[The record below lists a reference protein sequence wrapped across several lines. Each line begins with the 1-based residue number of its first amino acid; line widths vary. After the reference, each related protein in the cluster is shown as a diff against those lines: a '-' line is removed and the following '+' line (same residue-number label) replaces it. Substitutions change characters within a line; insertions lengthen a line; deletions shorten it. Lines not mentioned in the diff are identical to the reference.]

1 MPVAPDMLL
10 QAKPEVKPNFQAAKS
25 QVRTPEPSNSGAPSF
40 AQMYAKERQAKP
52 AERSE
57 PAPKQARD
65 KPADN
70 RKSDEPA
77 DKPAAAPADK
87 PTTVAD
93 SGNALPSDAAATTTS
108 DDSTDTTSSDGS
120 STLDPLLLMAMNGQ
134 TPPVPT
140 EPQVQPAE
148 VQPEVPALV
157 VTTPL
162 ATTPQTQATQPAAEE
177 TDPLQGVVGLPQT
190 LQTSTEGDPV
200 QTATTT
206 TVNSQNSASGS
217 HNFASAMA
225 AFSEKNADVSETP
238 PEVELPAGEFSEQ
251 LAQGLGES
259 KAEIR
264 SEVLDSR
271 LNALNQAVTQQSAMA
286 QRAPAV
292 VPGQPVAINQNGWSE
307 AVVDRVMWL
316 SSQNLKSAEIQ
327 LDPQELGRL
336 EVRIHMNQDQTQ
348 VTFASP
354 NAGVRDALEGQM
366 HRLRDMFNQQGMTQL
381 DVNVSDQSLAR
392 SWQGQQGGDG
402 ERRGGG
408 NGNGGL
414 LGGSGDDETLAGVSE
429 LRPAA
434 AGVARGLVD
443 YYA

>member
-93 SGNALPSDAAATTTS
+93 SGNALPSDAAATTS

-190 LQTSTEGDPV
+190 LQASTEGDPV
-200 QTATTT
+200 QAATTT

-251 LAQGLGES
+251 LAQGLGEN

-286 QRAPAV
+286 QRTPAV

-392 SWQGQQGGDG
+392 SWQGQQGGEG

-408 NGNGGL
+408 SGNGGL

>member
-162 ATTPQTQATQPAAEE
+162 ATTPQTQATQPTAEE

-190 LQTSTEGDPV
+190 LQASNEGDPV

-251 LAQGLGES
+251 LAQGLGEN

>member
-162 ATTPQTQATQPAAEE
+162 ATTPQTQATQPTAEE
-177 TDPLQGVVGLPQT
+177 TDPLQGVVGVPQT
-190 LQTSTEGDPV
+190 LQASTEGDPV

-251 LAQGLGES
+251 LAQGLGEN

>member
-177 TDPLQGVVGLPQT
+177 ADPLQGVVGLPQT
-190 LQTSTEGDPV
+190 LQTSTESDPA

-251 LAQGLGES
+251 LAQGLGEN

-392 SWQGQQGGDG
+392 SWQGQQGGEG

>member
-140 EPQVQPAE
+140 EPQVQPAD

-162 ATTPQTQATQPAAEE
+162 ATTPQTQATQPRAEE

-190 LQTSTEGDPV
+190 LQASNEGDPV

-251 LAQGLGES
+251 LVQGLGEN

-392 SWQGQQGGDG
+392 SWQGQQGGEG

-408 NGNGGL
+408 SGNGGL

>member
-93 SGNALPSDAAATTTS
+93 SGNALPSDAATTTTS

-162 ATTPQTQATQPAAEE
+162 ATTPQTQATQPAADE

-190 LQTSTEGDPV
+190 LQASTEGDPV
-200 QTATTT
+200 QAATTT

-225 AFSEKNADVSETP
+225 AFSEKNTDVSETP

-251 LAQGLGES
+251 LAQGLGEN

-392 SWQGQQGGDG
+392 SWQGQQGGEG

>member
-93 SGNALPSDAAATTTS
+93 SGNALPSDAAATTTC

-162 ATTPQTQATQPAAEE
+162 ATTPQTQATQPTAEE

-190 LQTSTEGDPV
+190 LQASNEGDPV

-238 PEVELPAGEFSEQ
+238 PEVEFPAGEFSEQ
-251 LAQGLGES
+251 LAQGLGEN

>member
-40 AQMYAKERQAKP
+40 AQMYAKERQTKP

-77 DKPAAAPADK
+77 DKPAAAPVDK

-93 SGNALPSDAAATTTS
+93 SGNALPSDAAATTS

-120 STLDPLLLMAMNGQ
+120 STLDPLLMMAMNGQ

-162 ATTPQTQATQPAAEE
+162 ATTPQTQATQPVAEE
-177 TDPLQGVVGLPQT
+177 TDPLQGVVGVPQT
-190 LQTSTEGDPV
+190 LQASTEGDPV
-200 QTATTT
+200 QAATTT

-251 LAQGLGES
+251 LAQGLGEN

-392 SWQGQQGGDG
+392 SWQGQQGGEG

-408 NGNGGL
+408 SGNGGL

>member
-140 EPQVQPAE
+140 EPQVQPTE

-162 ATTPQTQATQPAAEE
+162 ATTPQTQATQPAAED

-190 LQTSTEGDPV
+190 LQASNEGDPA
-200 QTATTT
+200 QTATTA

-225 AFSEKNADVSETP
+225 AFSEKNAEVSETP

-251 LAQGLGES
+251 LAQGLGEN

-392 SWQGQQGGDG
+392 SWQGQQGGEG

>member
-25 QVRTPEPSNSGAPSF
+25 QVRTPEPSNGGAPSF

-65 KPADN
+65 KPVDN
-70 RKSDEPA
+70 RKNEEPA

-93 SGNALPSDAAATTTS
+93 SGNALPSDAAVTTAS

-134 TPPVPT
+134 TPPVPA

-162 ATTPQTQATQPAAEE
+162 ATAQAQAVQSAAEE
-177 TDPLQGVVGLPQT
+177 ADPLQGVVGLPQT
-190 LQTSTEGDPV
+190 LQASTEGDPV
-200 QTATTT
+200 QAATTA

-225 AFSEKNADVSETP
+225 AFSEKDAEVSETL
-238 PEVELPAGEFSEQ
+238 PEAELPAGELSEQ
-251 LAQGLGES
+251 LAKGLGEN

-336 EVRIHMNQDQTQ
+336 EVRIHVNQDQTQ

-392 SWQGQQGGDG
+392 SWQGQQGGEG

>member
-25 QVRTPEPSNSGAPSF
+25 QVRTPEPSNGGAPSF

-65 KPADN
+65 KPVDN
-70 RKSDEPA
+70 RKNEEPA

-93 SGNALPSDAAATTTS
+93 SGNALPSDAAVTTAS

-134 TPPVPT
+134 TPPVPA

-162 ATTPQTQATQPAAEE
+162 ATAQAQAIQPAAEE
-177 TDPLQGVVGLPQT
+177 ADPLQGVVGLPQT
-190 LQTSTEGDPV
+190 LQASTEGDPV
-200 QTATTT
+200 QAATTA

-225 AFSEKNADVSETP
+225 AFSEKDAEVSETL
-238 PEVELPAGEFSEQ
+238 PEAELPAGELSEQ
-251 LAQGLGES
+251 LAKGLGEN

-336 EVRIHMNQDQTQ
+336 EVRIHVNQDQTQ

-392 SWQGQQGGDG
+392 SWQGQQGGEG

>member
-25 QVRTPEPSNSGAPSF
+25 QVRTPEPSNSEAPSF

-70 RKSDEPA
+70 RRSDEPA

-87 PTTVAD
+87 PATVAD

-148 VQPEVPALV
+148 VQPEVPALM

-162 ATTPQTQATQPAAEE
+162 ATTTQTQATQPTAEE

-190 LQTSTEGDPV
+190 LQASTEGDPV
-200 QTATTT
+200 QTATTN

-251 LAQGLGES
+251 LAQGLGEN

>member
-140 EPQVQPAE
+140 EPLVQPAE

-162 ATTPQTQATQPAAEE
+162 ATTPQTQAAQPTAEE
-177 TDPLQGVVGLPQT
+177 ADPLQGVVGLPQT

-200 QTATTT
+200 QTATTN
-206 TVNSQNSASGS
+206 TVNSQKSASGS

-251 LAQGLGES
+251 LAQGLGEN

-392 SWQGQQGGDG
+392 SWQGQQGGEG

-408 NGNGGL
+408 SGNGGL

>member
-25 QVRTPEPSNSGAPSF
+25 QVRTPEPSNGGAPSF

-65 KPADN
+65 KPVDN
-70 RKSDEPA
+70 RKNEEPA

-93 SGNALPSDAAATTTS
+93 SGNALPSDAAVTTAS

-134 TPPVPT
+134 TPPVPA

-162 ATTPQTQATQPAAEE
+162 ATAQAQAVQSAAEE
-177 TDPLQGVVGLPQT
+177 ADPLQGVVGLPQT
-190 LQTSTEGDPV
+190 LQASTEGDPV
-200 QTATTT
+200 QAATTA

-225 AFSEKNADVSETP
+225 AFSEKDAEVSETL
-238 PEVELPAGEFSEQ
+238 PEAELPAGELSEQ
-251 LAQGLGES
+251 LAKGLGEN

-336 EVRIHMNQDQTQ
+336 EVRIHVNQDQTQ

-392 SWQGQQGGDG
+392 SWQGQQGGEG

-434 AGVARGLVD
+434 VGVARGLVD

>member
-93 SGNALPSDAAATTTS
+93 SGNALPSDAAATTS

-120 STLDPLLLMAMNGQ
+120 STLDPLLLMAMSGQ

-148 VQPEVPALV
+148 VQPDVPALV

-162 ATTPQTQATQPAAEE
+162 DTTPQTQATQPAAED
-177 TDPLQGVVGLPQT
+177 TDPLQGVVGLPQA
-190 LQTSTEGDPV
+190 LQANAEGDPV

-251 LAQGLGES
+251 LAQGLGEN

-286 QRAPAV
+286 QRALAV

-392 SWQGQQGGDG
+392 SWQGQQGGEG

-408 NGNGGL
+408 SGNGGL

>member
-25 QVRTPEPSNSGAPSF
+25 QVRTPEPSNGGAPSF

-57 PAPKQARD
+57 PAPKQARE
-65 KPADN
+65 KPVDN
-70 RKSDEPA
+70 RKNEEPA

-93 SGNALPSDAAATTTS
+93 SGNALPSDAAVTTAS

-134 TPPVPT
+134 TPPVPA

-162 ATTPQTQATQPAAEE
+162 ATAQAQAVQSAAEE
-177 TDPLQGVVGLPQT
+177 ADPLQGVVGLPQT
-190 LQTSTEGDPV
+190 LQASTEGDPV
-200 QTATTT
+200 QAATTA

-225 AFSEKNADVSETP
+225 AFSEKDAEVSETL
-238 PEVELPAGEFSEQ
+238 PEAELPAGELSEQ
-251 LAQGLGES
+251 LAKGLGEN

-336 EVRIHMNQDQTQ
+336 EVRIHVNQDQTQ

-392 SWQGQQGGDG
+392 SWQGQQGGEG

-434 AGVARGLVD
+434 VGVARGLVD

>member
-162 ATTPQTQATQPAAEE
+162 ATTPQTQATQPRAEE

-190 LQTSTEGDPV
+190 LQASNEGDPV

-251 LAQGLGES
+251 LAQGLGEN

-392 SWQGQQGGDG
+392 SWQGQQGGEG

>member
-162 ATTPQTQATQPAAEE
+162 ATAPQTQAAQPAAEE

-190 LQTSTEGDPV
+190 LQASAEGDPV

-251 LAQGLGES
+251 LVQGLGEN

>member
-40 AQMYAKERQAKP
+40 AQMYAKERQTKP

-65 KPADN
+65 KPVDN
-70 RKSDEPA
+70 RKSDEPV

-93 SGNALPSDAAATTTS
+93 SGNALPSDAAATTS

-134 TPPVPT
+134 APTVPT

-148 VQPEVPALV
+148 VQTEVPALV

-162 ATTPQTQATQPAAEE
+162 ATTQGQATQPAAEDA
-177 TDPLQGVVGLPQT
+177 DPLQGVVGLPQT
-190 LQTSTEGDPV
+190 LQASTEGDPV
-200 QTATTT
+200 QAAATT
-206 TVNSQNSASGS
+206 TVNNQNSASGS
-217 HNFASAMA
+217 HGFASAMA
-225 AFSEKNADVSETP
+225 AFSEKNAEVGKTL
-238 PEVELPAGEFSEQ
+238 PEAKLPVGEFSEQ
-251 LAQGLGES
+251 LAKGLGEN

-336 EVRIHMNQDQTQ
+336 EVRIHVSQDQTQ

-392 SWQGQQGGDG
+392 SWQGQQGGEG
-402 ERRGGG
+402 ERRGG
-408 NGNGGL
+408 GNGGL

>member
-25 QVRTPEPSNSGAPSF
+25 QVRTPEPSNGGAPSF

-65 KPADN
+65 KPVDN
-70 RKSDEPA
+70 RKNEEPA

-93 SGNALPSDAAATTTS
+93 SGNALPSDAAVTTAS

-134 TPPVPT
+134 TPSVPA

-162 ATTPQTQATQPAAEE
+162 ATAQAQAVQSAAEE
-177 TDPLQGVVGLPQT
+177 ADPLQGVVGLPQT
-190 LQTSTEGDPV
+190 LQASTEGDPV
-200 QTATTT
+200 QAATTA

-225 AFSEKNADVSETP
+225 AFSEKDAEVSETL
-238 PEVELPAGEFSEQ
+238 PEAELPAGELSEQ
-251 LAQGLGES
+251 LAKGLGEN

-336 EVRIHMNQDQTQ
+336 EVRIHVNQDQTQ

-392 SWQGQQGGDG
+392 SWQGQQGGEG

-414 LGGSGDDETLAGVSE
+414 LGGSDDDETLAGVSE

-434 AGVARGLVD
+434 VGVARGLVD

>member
-25 QVRTPEPSNSGAPSF
+25 QVRTPEPSNSEAPSF

-57 PAPKQARD
+57 PAAKQTRD

-70 RKSDEPA
+70 RKSNEPA

-87 PTTVAD
+87 PSTVAD
-93 SGNALPSDAAATTTS
+93 SGNALPSEAAPATS
-108 DDSTDTTSSDGS
+108 DSTTDTTAGEGS

-134 TPPVPT
+134 MPQVPT
-140 EPQVQPAE
+140 EPQPQSLD

-162 ATTPQTQATQPAAEE
+162 AATQAQAPQPAAEE
-177 TDPLQGVVGLPQT
+177 ADPLQGVVGLPQG
-190 LQTSTEGDPV
+190 LQASTEGDQV
-200 QTATTT
+200 QVATTT
-206 TVNSQNSASGS
+206 TVVNQNSASGS

-225 AFSEKNADVSETP
+225 AFTDKSGEVSESL
-238 PEVELPAGEFSEQ
+238 PEAELPVGEFSEQ
-251 LAQGLGES
+251 LAQGLGEN

-336 EVRIHMNQDQTQ
+336 EVRIHVNQDQTQ

-392 SWQGQQGGDG
+392 SWQGQQGGEG

-414 LGGSGDDETLAGVSE
+414 LGGSGDDDTLAGVSE

>member
-10 QAKPEVKPNFQAAKS
+10 QAKSEVKPNFQAAKS

-162 ATTPQTQATQPAAEE
+162 ATTPQTQATQPTAEE

-190 LQTSTEGDPV
+190 LQASNEGDPV

-251 LAQGLGES
+251 LAQGLGEN

-392 SWQGQQGGDG
+392 SWQGQQGGEG

-408 NGNGGL
+408 SGNGGL

>member
-177 TDPLQGVVGLPQT
+177 ADPLQGVVGLPQA
-190 LQTSTEGDPV
+190 LQASAEGDPV

-251 LAQGLGES
+251 LAQGLGEN